1 MGRRALEGGGF
12 APVSLGGSR
21 GAPTAQEIAS
31 PAAGAEPEPLRR
43 TRYHVSGMTCGAC
56 SARVSRALGKLDGA
70 SAEVNLATGVAVV
83 DAPTTVSTEQIV
95 ATVEKAGYS
104 ADPIVANARASA
116 LAEEAEQAEERVV
129 HDLFRRL
136 AVALLLFFPLAN
148 LSILFAMEPDFR
160 VPGWQW
166 LLTALALPVVLWCA
180 APMRRRALAALR
192 HGGAT
197 MDTLVTLGVW
207 AAFGWSL
214 WSMFSPMG
222 AVSPTRPEPSGVL
235 DTILASDGVYLE
247 VAAGITV
254 FVLAGRYFEAKA
266 KKRAGSGTRALAAL
280 GAREVTLLVP
290 DETGAREVR
299 ASVEELVEG
308 SSFLVRPGE
317 TIATDGLVQSG
328 FADVDMSAMTGEP
341 NPVTVEP
348 GSAVVGGTICL
359 TGRLVVEAAA
369 VGSDTRLAGML
380 RLVEEAQVG
389 KGKATQLADRV
400 SAFFVPVV
408 LLIAAATF
416 AGWLIAGAPPSRAV
430 GVAISV
436 LVIACPCALGLAVP
450 TALMVAAGRGA
461 LLGVFL
467 KGPRALEATR
477 DVDAVV
483 FDKTGVITTA
493 KMRVSGVD
501 VAPGFAEAEIARLA
515 GAVEAASEHPVG
527 SAITSWAKGLVGE
540 LPEVQGFVAVP
551 GTGVRGEVDGFAV
564 AVSRPEARI
573 ELPAALARAVRERQ
587 RDGAT
592 AVVLRRDDE
601 PIAVLSLSDTVQ
613 DSAADAV
620 ARLRARGLRLLLL
633 TGDNASA
640 AQRVADQVGI
650 PEVIA
655 EVAPEG
661 KADVLRQLQDGG
673 LRVAFVGDGINDGPA
688 LAVADLGMAV
698 FTGTDVALSAADVIV
713 VRDDLGAIP
722 DAIALARATLRTLR
736 GNLVW
741 AFGYNVAAIPLAVAG
756 FANPLLASAAMAFS
770 SFFVVTNSLRLR
782 RANLR

>member
-1 MGRRALEGGGF
+1 MTTALE
-12 APVSLGGSR
+12 
-21 GAPTAQEIAS
+21 
-31 PAAGAEPEPLRR
+31 AGLLRR
-43 TRYHVSGMTCGAC
+43 GRYQVSGMTCGAC
-56 SARVSRALGKLDGA
+56 SARVGRALAKLDGV
-70 SAEVNLATGVAVV
+70 SAQVNLATGVAVV
-83 DAPTTVSTEQIV
+83 DAPEAVPPEQIV
-95 ATVEKAGYS
+95 ATVEKAGY
-104 ADPIVANARASA
+104 AAVPIQPNARAAA
-116 LAEEAEQAEERVV
+116 LAEAAEREEERHVR
-129 HDLFRRL
+129 DLFRRL

-148 LSILFAMEPDFR
+148 LSVLFATEPGLR

-192 HGGAT
+192 HGAAT

-207 AAFGWSL
+207 AAFGWSM
-214 WSMFSPMG
+214 WSLFSPMAAARSGGDG
-222 AVSPTRPEPSGVL
+222 AAARPAPKGVIA
-235 DTILASDGVYLE
+235 TILASDSVYLE

-266 KKRAGSGTRALAAL
+266 KKRAGAGTRALAAL
-280 GAREVTLLVP
+280 GAREVTLLV
-290 DETGAREVR
+290 DGGGTGAREIR
-299 ASVEELVEG
+299 ACVEELVEG
-308 SSFLVRPGE
+308 SRFLVRPGE
-317 TIATDGLVQSG
+317 TIATDGLVVDG
-328 FADVDMSAMTGEP
+328 AADVDMSAMTGEP
-341 NPVTVEP
+341 HPVAVEP

-369 VGSDTRLAGML
+369 VGADTRLAGML

-389 KGKATQLADRV
+389 KGKATELADRV
-400 SAFFVPVV
+400 SAVFVPVV
-408 LLIAAATF
+408 LLVAAATF
-416 AGWLIAGAPPSRAV
+416 AGWLFAGAAPARAV

-436 LVIACPCALGLAVP
+436 LVIACPCALGLAIP

-493 KMRVSGVD
+493 KMRVASVD
-501 VAPGFAEAEIARLA
+501 LVPGFAEAEAAALA
-515 GAVEAASEHPVG
+515 GGVEAASEHPVG
-527 SAITSWAKGLVGE
+527 SAIVSWANGLVGA
-540 LPEVQGFVAVP
+540 LPEVRGFVVKP
-551 GTGVRGEVDGFAV
+551 GSGVRGEVEGSEV
-564 AVSRPEARI
+564 EVTRPGPGLD
-573 ELPAALARAVRERQ
+573 LPHSLAKAVRQRQ

-592 AVVLRRDDE
+592 AVVLRKDGAAV
-601 PIAVLSLSDTVQ
+601 AVLGLADSVQ
-613 DSAADAV
+613 ESASAAV
-620 ARLRARGLRLLLL
+620 ERLRAKGLRLLLL
-633 TGDNASA
+633 TGDNAGA

-661 KADVLRQLQDGG
+661 KAEVLRQLQDGG

-698 FTGTDVALSAADVIV
+698 FTGTDVALDAADVIV
-713 VRDDLGAIP
+713 VREDLGAVP

-736 GNLVW
+736 GNLLW
-741 AFGYNVAAIPLAVAG
+741 AFGYNIAAIPVAALG

-770 SFFVVTNSLRLR
+770 SFFVVANSLRLR
-782 RANLR
+782 RADLR

>member
-1 MGRRALEGGGF
+1 MTAVFE
-12 APVSLGGSR
+12 PGS
-21 GAPTAQEIAS
+21 
-31 PAAGAEPEPLRR
+31 LRR
-43 TRYHVSGMTCGAC
+43 TRYAVSGMTCGAC
-56 SARVSRALGKLDGA
+56 SARVGRALGKLDGVR
-70 SAEVNLATGVAVV
+70 AEVNLATGVAVV
-83 DAPTTVSTEQIV
+83 DAPESVAPDEIV
-95 ATVEKAGYS
+95 AVVGKAGY
-104 ADPIVANARASA
+104 AAALIEANARAAA
-116 LAEEAEQAEERVV
+116 LAEEADQAEEREVQ
-129 HDLFRRL
+129 DLFRRL

-148 LSILFAMEPDFR
+148 LSVLFAMEPGFR
-160 VPGWQW
+160 IPGWQW

-192 HGGAT
+192 SGGAT

-214 WSMFSPMG
+214 WSMFATTGQP
-222 AVSPTRPEPSGVL
+222 RPAPAGVL
-235 DTILASDGVYLE
+235 ATILASDGVYLE

-266 KKRAGSGTRALAAL
+266 KQRAGAGTRALAAL
-280 GAREVTLLVP
+280 AAREVTLLI
-290 DETGAREVR
+290 DDREVR
-299 ASVEELVEG
+299 ASVEDLVEG
-308 SSFLVRPGE
+308 SRFSVRPGE
-317 TIATDGLVQSG
+317 TIATDGLVLSG
-328 FADVDMSAMTGEP
+328 AADVDMSAMTGEP
-341 NPVTVEP
+341 NPVPVEP

-369 VGSDTRLAGML
+369 VGEDTRLAGML
-380 RLVEEAQVG
+380 RLVEEAQIG
-389 KGKATQLADRV
+389 KGKATELADRV
-400 SAFFVPVV
+400 SAFFVPSV

-416 AGWLIAGAPPSRAV
+416 VGWLLAGAETARAV

-493 KMRVSGVD
+493 KMRVAS
-501 VAPGFAEAEIARLA
+501 VALADGAAEAEAARLA

-527 SAITSWAKGLVGE
+527 AAIASWARGVVPA
-540 LPEVQGFVAVP
+540 LPEVHGFLALP
-551 GTGVRGEVDGFAV
+551 GSGVRGTVDGCDV
-564 AVSRPEARI
+564 EVTRPDTRRDAPRPD
-573 ELPAALARAVRERQ
+573 LPPELARAVREQQ
-587 RDGAT
+587 RNGAT
-592 AVVLRRDDE
+592 AVVLRKDGAA
-601 PIAVLSLSDTVQ
+601 IAVLGLSDTVQ
-613 DSAADAV
+613 DSAAAAV

-640 AQRVADQVGI
+640 AQLVADQVGI

-661 KADVLRQLQDGG
+661 KADVLRQLQEGG

-713 VRDDLGAIP
+713 VREDLGAVP

-736 GNLVW
+736 GNLLW
-741 AFGYNVAAIPLAVAG
+741 AFGYNVAAIPVAVLG

-770 SFFVVTNSLRLR
+770 SFFVVANSLRLR
-782 RANLR
+782 RTDIR

>member
-1 MGRRALEGGGF
+1 MTAVLEPD
-12 APVSLGGSR
+12 A
-21 GAPTAQEIAS
+21 
-31 PAAGAEPEPLRR
+31 LRR
-43 TRYHVSGMTCGAC
+43 SRYQVTGMTCGAC
-56 SARVSRALGKLDGA
+56 SARVSRALAKLDGA

-83 DAPTTVSTEQIV
+83 DAPKAVSPEQIV

-104 ADPIVANARASA
+104 AAPIQANARATA
-116 LAEEAEQAEERVV
+116 LAEEAEQAEERQVQ
-129 HDLFRRL
+129 DLFRRL

-148 LSILFAMEPDFR
+148 LSVLFATEPSLR
-160 VPGWQW
+160 VTGWQW

-222 AVSPTRPEPSGVL
+222 TASPTRPARPAPKGIL
-235 DTILASDGVYLE
+235 ATILASDSVYLE

-266 KKRAGSGTRALAAL
+266 RKRAGAGTRALAAL
-280 GAREVTLLVP
+280 GAREVTLLV
-290 DETGAREVR
+290 DDGTGQREVR

-308 SSFLVRPGE
+308 SSFLVKPGE
-317 TIATDGLVQSG
+317 TIATDGLVTG
-328 FADVDMSAMTGEP
+328 GVADVDMSAMTGEP
-341 NPVTVEP
+341 NPVAVEP

-369 VGSDTRLAGML
+369 VGADTRLAGML

-400 SAFFVPVV
+400 SAFFVPAV
-408 LLIAAATF
+408 LLISAATF
-416 AGWLIAGAPPSRAV
+416 AGWLVAGAAPSRAV

-436 LVIACPCALGLAVP
+436 LVIACPCALGLAIP

-493 KMRVSGVD
+493 NMRVASVD
-501 VAPGFAEAEIARLA
+501 LAPGTTEAEAARLA

-527 SAITSWAKGLVGE
+527 AAIVAWAKGLVE
-540 LPEVQGFVAVP
+540 ALPEAQGFVVLP
-551 GTGVRGEVDGFAV
+551 GSGVRGEVDGFAV
-564 AVSRPEARI
+564 EVTRPNAGLD
-573 ELPAALARAVRERQ
+573 LPESLAKAVRHRQ

-592 AVVLRRDDE
+592 AVVLRKDGAAT
-601 PIAVLSLSDTVQ
+601 AVLALSDTVQ
-613 DSAADAV
+613 ESAADAV
-620 ARLRARGLRLLLL
+620 RRLRARGLRLLLL
-633 TGDNASA
+633 TGDNAGA

-661 KADVLRQLQDGG
+661 KAEVLRQLQDGG

-713 VRDDLGAIP
+713 VRDDLGAVP
-722 DAIALARATLRTLR
+722 DAIALAKATLRTLR
-736 GNLVW
+736 GNLLW

-770 SFFVVTNSLRLR
+770 SFFVVANSLRLR
-782 RANLR
+782 RADLS